1 MQKEGIG
8 VIYLQTYKQNNIM
21 PKVGKKE
28 FEYDE
33 EGMAAAEAE
42 AAKQETPE
50 ETPEVQLPSEEILEQ
65 IFEVIAGTEFNDADQ
80 GHLAVMQ
87 QIILLLQQD
96 PELSQ
101 DLASGDI
108 TVSQFALKLYRDME
122 EQAGGEEE
130 ME

>member
-1 MQKEGIG
+1 LQKEGIG
-8 VIYLQTYKQNNIM
+8 VIYLYIM
-21 PKVGKKE
+21 AE
-28 FEYDE
+28 ENLDE
-33 EGMAAAEAE
+33 EVVAEE
-42 AAKQETPE
+42 AAE

-65 IFEVIAGTEFNDADQ
+65 IFEVIAGTEFNEADQ

-101 DLASGDI
+101 DLSSGDI

-122 EQAGGEEE
+122 EQAEEAEE